1 MAERTPTR
9 QPSTSS
15 RRSSIRPSN
24 PDVFSDDYALEAI
37 AVSDGFRP
45 NVVGSTTVPPTS
57 TTVRSIPR
65 RPVPSEPRPDPPSDS
80 PRRKKSSKRYGAG
93 TSVSS
98 RHATPAWPVPQR
110 TPSMASVST
119 MSDGMFSSHRQTST
133 ISSFSVPRIPSPY
146 QGATGPSHPYAMYP
160 QDTILN
166 RTSTISSIR
175 PPERS
180 YNGPNGP
187 MHPYG
192 MYPQNTLLEPETSPA
207 TAIVPIAPV
216 GFPGLGQHYTRRLGP
231 DGEEADD
238 IIGPDG
244 HTEQLPPYTKYPDTA
259 VTKERYAPDAPD
271 SEESS
276 ASPLTRAE
284 TPAVQGLVDEGQASD
299 DDNVEINVAAAGAAG
314 QPIWRG
320 TARQRWTRRSKKR
333 TCCGTV
339 PRWAVILIVVL
350 AVLLAVVL
358 GGVIGKWVSQSHN
371 NHAGG
376 GQGQSHGDGG
386 GAYSSPDTSPESAST
401 VTVTAIADATPLASP
416 PANLPMLPKGY
427 FGVPLGPPTDVST
440 SCTSETVTWQCVFDV
455 YLGMN
460 VLPADYDTTQVA
472 INSTVHSDYP
482 FYYGPQVPTL
492 QGQTSLQLVNDTN
505 DPGRGP
511 AYFFQQIF
519 NKIVVLPETFSQAPG
534 KRAASEAVT
543 ESFVSERQSY
553 DYQNRFPPVEP
564 GQKPWFCFWNGTIL
578 EGFIYVTENISS
590 SHTNTTNMVQS
601 LLSSAIASPTA
612 SSATPSSSYYANSR
626 EHHDRRDSDWP
637 AAMPTIYPNVVKIEE
652 RRNVTNAVQPY
663 CQQMQIL
670 DDLSVVP
677 LPNTTSSVTRVMID
691 EDESPVQRRSLADST
706 DQMDVRWR
714 HRRRDSAHLGYDSTF
729 TQQFRRRLDVE
740 SLVLISRLNKELV
753 WVMVGTGSS
762 FLT

>member
-1 MAERTPTR
+1 MAGRTPTR
-9 QPSTSS
+9 QSSTSS
-15 RRSSIRPSN
+15 RQSSIRRSN

-37 AVSDGFRP
+37 PLSDGFRP
-45 NVVGSTTVPPTS
+45 SVVENTPISPTP

-65 RPVPSEPRPDPPSDS
+65 RPVPSEPRPGPPSIS

-93 TSVSS
+93 NSVSL
-98 RHATPAWPVPQR
+98 RHAAPAWSVPQR
-110 TPSMASVST
+110 TPSMVSVSG
-119 MSDGMFSSHRQTST
+119 MSDGIFPPQRQTST

-160 QDTILN
+160 QDTLLN

-187 MHPYG
+187 THPYG
-192 MYPQNTLLEPETSPA
+192 LYPQNTVLEPEALPA
-207 TAIVPIAPV
+207 TAIVPIAPI

-276 ASPLTRAE
+276 ASPLTQAE
-284 TPAVQGLVDEGQASD
+284 TSAVQGLVDENQASD
-299 DDNVEINVAAAGAAG
+299 DENIEINVAAAGAAG

-333 TCCGTV
+333 TCCGAV

-350 AVLLAVVL
+350 AVSLAAVL
-358 GGVIGKWVSQSHN
+358 GGVIGRWVSQSHN

-376 GQGQSHGDGG
+376 GQSHGDGDG
-386 GAYSSPDTSPESAST
+386 PYSSPDTSPGSAST
-401 VTVTAIADATPLASP
+401 VTVTANIADATPLASP

-427 FGVPLGPPTDVST
+427 FGVPLGLPADVSS
-440 SCTSETVTWQCVFDV
+440 SCISQPDQAVTWQCVSNG

-472 INSTVHSDYP
+472 INTTVHSDYP
-482 FYYGPQVPTL
+482 FYYGPQVPAL

-511 AYFFQQIF
+511 AYFFQQNF
-519 NKIVVLPETFSQAPG
+519 NKIIVLPANQFSQASE
-534 KRAASEAVT
+534 KRAASGVAT
-543 ESFVSERQSY
+543 EGYVSER
-553 DYQNRFPPVEP
+553 DTHKYQNRMPPVGP
-564 GQKPWFCFWNGTIL
+564 GDQPWFCFWNDTIL
-578 EGFIYVTENISS
+578 EGFIYVTENISAS
-590 SHTNTTNMVQS
+590 QTNTTNMVQS
-601 LLSSAIASPTA
+601 LLSSAVASPTT
-612 SSATPSSSYYANSR
+612 SSATPSSSYYAKSH
-626 EHHDRRDSDWP
+626 EHHDKRGSDWP

-652 RRNVTNAVQPY
+652 RRNVTNGVQPY

-670 DDLSVVP
+670 DDMSVVP
-677 LPNTTSSVTRVMID
+677 LSNTTSSVTRVMIA
-691 EDESPVQRRSLADST
+691 EDESPVQRRSLAGSM

-714 HRRRDSAHLGYDSTF
+714 NRRRNSYSPCSCEWLS
-729 TQQFRRRLDVE
+729 V
-740 SLVLISRLNKELV
+740 
-753 WVMVGTGSS
+753 
-762 FLT
+762 